1 MYKIIALMGK
11 AGAGKDRMMQAAL
24 TRLQNVPNIHEIIS
38 CTSRPIRE
46 GEANGINYY
55 YYTPDQFMQKIFD
68 GEMLEFTNFNNWWY
82 GTSYDSVRSDGM
94 VNIGVFNPAGVRS
107 LLDRDDCDVIIAW
120 VQAADKT
127 RLLRQLNR
135 EEHPDVNEIIRRY
148 QTDTEDFK
156 EIDFSHYIIP
166 NETWDDFNQGVET
179 IVGWVQTSLAQGQ
192 D

>member
-107 LLDRDDCDVIIAW
+107 LLDRDDCDVTIAW

-148 QTDTEDFK
+148 QTDAEDFK

-166 NETWDDFNQGVET
+166 NETWDDFNQGVEA

>member
-148 QTDTEDFK
+148 QTDVEDFK

-166 NETWDDFNQGVET
+166 NETWDDFNRGVET

-192 D
+192 N

>member
-11 AGAGKDRMMQAAL
+11 AGAGKDRMMQATL
-24 TRLQNVPNIHEIIS
+24 TRLQDVPNIHEIIS

-46 GEANGINYY
+46 GEAHGINYY

-107 LLDRDDCDVIIAW
+107 LLDRDDCDVTIAW

-148 QTDTEDFK
+148 QTDAEDFK
-156 EIDFSHYIIP
+156 EIDFSYYIIP
-166 NETWDDFNQGVET
+166 NETWDDFNQGVEA

>member
-11 AGAGKDRMMQAAL
+11 AGAGKDRMMQNV
-24 TRLQNVPNIHEIIS
+24 LQRMQNTPGIHEIVS

-46 GEANGINYY
+46 GEADGINYY
-55 YYTPDQFMQKIFD
+55 YYTPDQFMEKIFD

-82 GTSYDSVRSDGM
+82 GTSYDSVRSDGV

-107 LLDRDDCDVIIAW
+107 LLDRDDCDVTIYW

-135 EEHPDVNEIIRRY
+135 EDNPDTNEIIRRY
-148 QTDTEDFK
+148 QADAEDFK
-156 EIDFSHYIIP
+156 DIDFTHYIIP
-166 NETWDDFNQGVET
+166 NETWDDFDAGVKAIVCQVET
-179 IVGWVQTSLAQGQ
+179 TLAQGR